1 MLQRI
6 LVVDDEPQIQRFLK
20 PALIAAGFDVE
31 TAATA
36 AEAKRLAATRA
47 PDLIVL
53 DLGLPDGDGKTVIE
67 TVRAFSAV
75 PIIVLSARDQE
86 IEKIAALDLGANDY
100 VEKPFG
106 IGELLARIRA
116 ALRHVASR
124 EAPLPVQRLGDV
136 LLDLDRRLVHLGDQ
150 PVHLTPK
157 EFDLFALLA
166 SNAGRVVTHRQ
177 ALTQIWGPAHHD
189 DVQYL
194 RVVIA
199 QLRAKLE
206 ADPGQPRLIL
216 NEAGVGYRLVSP

>member
-1 MLQRI
+1 MLPRI

-20 PALIAAGFDVE
+20 PALIAAGFEVE
-31 TAATA
+31 TAATV
-36 AEAKRLAATRA
+36 AEARRLAATRA
-47 PDLIVL
+47 PALIVL
-53 DLGLPDGDGKTVIE
+53 DLGLPDGDGKSVIE
-67 TVRAFSAV
+67 TVRAFSLV

-106 IGELLARIRA
+106 IGELLARIRV
-116 ALRHVASR
+116 ALREPQSVPPTSTQKR
-124 EAPLPVQRLGDV
+124 FGRI
-136 LLDLDRRLVHLGDQ
+136 LLDLELRRVLVDDR

-166 SNAGRVVTHRQ
+166 ANTGKVVMHRQ
-177 ALTQIWGPAHHD
+177 ALLQVWGPAHED

-199 QLRAKLE
+199 QLRLKLE
-206 ADPGQPRLIL
+206 EDPKSPRHFL
-216 NEAGVGYRLVSP
+216 NESGVGYRLVQG

>member
-1 MLQRI
+1 
-6 LVVDDEPQIQRFLK
+6 
-20 PALIAAGFDVE
+20 
-31 TAATA
+31 
-36 AEAKRLAATRA
+36 
-47 PDLIVL
+47 
-53 DLGLPDGDGKTVIE
+53 
-67 TVRAFSAV
+67 
-75 PIIVLSARDQE
+75 
-86 IEKIAALDLGANDY
+86 
-100 VEKPFG
+100 
-106 IGELLARIRA
+106 
-116 ALRHVASR
+116 
-124 EAPLPVQRLGDV
+124 V